1 MTSPIRRAARAP
13 ADAFAIPLLFVLGA
27 LALVACAP
35 ALNWRDVRP
44 EGSGA
49 QLLFPC
55 KPDVQERRVALA
67 GPPVRL
73 TLNACNAGDLTWALA
88 HADVT
93 DPARVGPA
101 LAALQAGAAINLGAP
116 PATWTPQAVPGAT
129 PQPGSGHARLAGQRP
144 DGQPA
149 QMQVLVFAHGTQVFQ
164 ASVVGAA
171 VSEEAA
177 LAYFTSIR
185 LLP

>member
-1 MTSPIRRAARAP
+1 MTSPIRRGAP
-13 ADAFAIPLLFVLGA
+13 VVGLCTA
-27 LALVACAP
+27 LAACAP

-73 TLNACNAGDLTWALA
+73 TLHVCSAADLTWALA
-88 HADVT
+88 LADVA
-93 DPARVGPA
+93 DPARVAPA
-101 LAALQAGAAINLGAP
+101 LAALQAGAAANLGAKV
-116 PATWTPQAVPGAT
+116 AASTPLTVPGAT
-129 PQPGSGHARLAGQRP
+129 PQAASGRARLSGQMP
-144 DGQPA
+144 DGRPT

-164 ASVVGAA
+164 ASVVGGVLPDEA
-171 VSEEAA
+171 VE
-177 LAYFTSIR
+177 AYFSSIR
-185 LLP
+185 FAP